1 MSTKKQD
8 QSPQSEPAPESVI
21 DPQTQAQRRT
31 KQALLLELIGREG
44 GATLEELTSVSG
56 WLPHTTRAAITGLRK
71 RGHDVRCQRVDGV
84 SRYTVGRSNK

>member
-8 QSPQSEPAPESVI
+8 PSPQGEPTPENVMDAS
-21 DPQTQAQRRT
+21 PQPQRRT

-44 GATLEELTSVSG
+44 GATLEELTSVTG

-71 RGHDVRCQRVDGV
+71 RGHDVRCERIDGV
-84 SRYTVGRSNK
+84 SRYTVGGSSK